1 MKIRVLFA
9 VAVLTLPA
17 VESEAKGPF
26 SRLPFRPTQRVTK
39 PEAKA
44 LATQTALRRLSK
56 DPQEMT
62 RCYGVSVLVREGLA
76 DVNRS
81 KFVRQPN

>member
-9 VAVLTLPA
+9 IAVLTLPA
-17 VESEAKGPF
+17 VESDAKGPF
-26 SRLPFRPTQRVTK
+26 SRLPFRSTQRATK
-39 PEAKA
+39 PKTKA
-44 LATQTALRRLSK
+44 LATQTALRRLLK

-62 RCYGVSVLVREGLA
+62 RRYGASVLVREGLA

-81 KFVRQPN
+81 RFVRQPN